1 MQDSLLNVCFG
12 CILQLPDNG
21 EIDINYAIEWKVIST
36 PLFDDGVHF
45 RCRNVATHTVR
56 DVSMEIATPVHFVT
70 SSGSNHAIY
79 RFAGAT
85 LEPFRTIM
93 PEAFWPKSI
102 ELPQR
107 AQTPTVSVDS
117 HYPHKCPRC
126 GGKAYV
132 TDWTLDC
139 VKGCK

>member
-12 CILQLPDNG
+12 CIIQLPDNDSG
-21 EIDINYAIEWKVIST
+21 TDINYAIEWEVINT
-36 PLFDDGVHF
+36 PVFDYGVYF
-45 RCRNVATHTVR
+45 RCRNVATHSVR
-56 DVSMEIATPVHFVT
+56 DVGMEIATPVRFVT
-70 SSGSNHAIY
+70 PSGSNHAIY
-79 RFAGAT
+79 MFKTFTILPDTWHYVSGYRGAERGT
-85 LEPFRTIM
+85 
-93 PEAFWPKSI
+93 
-102 ELPQR
+102 
-107 AQTPTVSVDS
+107 QTPTVSVDS